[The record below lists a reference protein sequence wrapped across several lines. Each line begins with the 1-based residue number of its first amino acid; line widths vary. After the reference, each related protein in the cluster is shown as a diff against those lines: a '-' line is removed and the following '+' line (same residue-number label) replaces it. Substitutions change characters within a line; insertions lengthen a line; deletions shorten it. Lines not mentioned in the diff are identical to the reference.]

1 MNLPNKI
8 TVFRMAMVVVIWLTM
23 LFPYSS
29 LGIEV
34 PYIFGEVNLVYF
46 IVFWLFVVASFS
58 DFLDGHIARKYNL
71 VTNFGKFMDPI
82 ADKLLVDGL
91 LIILLVPSITPADA
105 SIQMA
110 IPVIAT
116 LIMIAR
122 DLIVDVIRLIAASQ
136 NRILA
141 ANIFGKIKTVLQ
153 MVAIPLVLLNDW
165 PFVLFDGEINIALI
179 VVYLATL
186 ASLLSGIIYV
196 YQNRDVLREPNKHE
210 RK

>member
-8 TVFRMAMVVVIWLTM
+8 TVFRMAMVVVIWLAM

-34 PYIFGEVNLVYF
+34 PFIFGEVNLVYF
-46 IVFWLFVVASFS
+46 IVFWLFVIASFS

-82 ADKLLVDGL
+82 ADKLLVNGL
-91 LIILLVPSITPADA
+91 LIILLVPSVTPADA

-122 DLIVDVIRLIAASQ
+122 DLIVDAIRLIAASQ
-136 NRILA
+136 NRVLA

-165 PFVLFDGEINIALI
+165 PFTLFDGGANIALI
-179 VVYLATL
+179 VIYLATL
-186 ASLLSGIIYV
+186 ASLFSGIIYI

>member
-8 TVFRMAMVVVIWLTM
+8 TIFRMAMVVVIWLAM

-165 PFVLFDGEINIALI
+165 PFVLFDGEVNIALI

>member
-1 MNLPNKI
+1 
-8 TVFRMAMVVVIWLTM
+8 MAMVVVIWLTM

>member
-8 TVFRMAMVVVIWLTM
+8 TIFRMAMVVVIWLAM

-165 PFVLFDGEINIALI
+165 PFVLFDGEVNVALI

>member
-1 MNLPNKI
+1 
-8 TVFRMAMVVVIWLTM
+8 MAMVVVIWLAM

-165 PFVLFDGEINIALI
+165 PFVLFDGEVNIALI

>member
-8 TVFRMAMVVVIWLTM
+8 TIFRMAMVVVIWLAM

>member
-1 MNLPNKI
+1 
-8 TVFRMAMVVVIWLTM
+8 MVVVIWLAM

-34 PYIFGEVNLVYF
+34 PFIFGEVNLVYF
-46 IVFWLFVVASFS
+46 IVFWLFVIASFS

-82 ADKLLVDGL
+82 ADKLLVNGL
-91 LIILLVPSITPADA
+91 LIILLVPAVTPADA

-122 DLIVDVIRLIAASQ
+122 DLIVDAIRLIAASQ
-136 NRILA
+136 NRVLA
-141 ANIFGKIKTVLQ
+141 ANIFGKIKAVLQ

-165 PFVLFDGEINIALI
+165 PFALFGGGANIALI
-179 VVYLATL
+179 VIYLATL
-186 ASLLSGIIYV
+186 ASLFSGIIYI

>member
-8 TVFRMAMVVVIWLTM
+8 TVFRMAMVVVIWLAM

-141 ANIFGKIKTVLQ
+141 ANVFGKIKTVLQ

-165 PFVLFDGEINIALI
+165 PFVLFDGEVNIALI

>member
-1 MNLPNKI
+1 
-8 TVFRMAMVVVIWLTM
+8 MAMVVVIWLAM

>member
-1 MNLPNKI
+1 M
-8 TVFRMAMVVVIWLTM
+8 
-23 LFPYSS
+23 
-29 LGIEV
+29 

-136 NRILA
+136 SRILA

>member
-1 MNLPNKI
+1 
-8 TVFRMAMVVVIWLTM
+8 MVVVIWLAM

-34 PYIFGEVNLVYF
+34 PFIFGEVNLVYF
-46 IVFWLFVVASFS
+46 IVFWLFVIASFS

-82 ADKLLVDGL
+82 ADKLLVNGL
-91 LIILLVPSITPADA
+91 LIILLVPAVTPADA

-122 DLIVDVIRLIAASQ
+122 DLIVDAIRLIAASQ
-136 NRILA
+136 NRVLA

-165 PFVLFDGEINIALI
+165 PFALFDGGANIALI
-179 VVYLATL
+179 VIYLATL
-186 ASLLSGIIYV
+186 ASLFSGIIYI

>member
-1 MNLPNKI
+1 
-8 TVFRMAMVVVIWLTM
+8 MAMVVVIWLAM

-91 LIILLVPSITPADA
+91 LIILLVPSITPADS

-136 NRILA
+136 SRILA

>member
-1 MNLPNKI
+1 
-8 TVFRMAMVVVIWLTM
+8 
-23 LFPYSS
+23 
-29 LGIEV
+29 
-34 PYIFGEVNLVYF
+34 
-46 IVFWLFVVASFS
+46 
-58 DFLDGHIARKYNL
+58 
-71 VTNFGKFMDPI
+71 
-82 ADKLLVDGL
+82 
-91 LIILLVPSITPADA
+91 
-105 SIQMA
+105 
-110 IPVIAT
+110 
-116 LIMIAR
+116 MIAR

-165 PFVLFDGEINIALI
+165 PFVLFDGEVNIALI

>member
-8 TVFRMAMVVVIWLTM
+8 TVFRMAMVVVIWLAM

-136 NRILA
+136 SRILA